1 MNDRPANSMQTRL
14 VSRGRGGD
22 VVRIGAGR
30 NWRDPYHWML
40 QLTWPRFFV
49 MLAGLYLTV
58 NLIFA
63 GLYFADLEGVGR
75 ARPGSFSDAF
85 FFSVE
90 TLATIGYGVMYPK
103 SFYANAVMTLEALFG
118 MMSVAV
124 FAGIVFARFSRPT
137 ARVLFSGVA
146 VVAPYEGVPTL
157 MFRAANRR
165 HNQILEAQISAA
177 MVQNETT
184 AEGQVMRRFHD
195 LKLARS
201 RNPVFALTWTVLHP
215 IDEASPLYGR
225 SPDELA
231 AAEIEIVVT
240 LIGIDETFVQPIHAR
255 HSFVAEDL
263 RWDARFVDILGW
275 TDDGRRSVDFRRF
288 DDVTPFDG

>member
-1 MNDRPANSMQTRL
+1 MNDRPANSMQPRL
-14 VSRGRGGD
+14 VGRGGGSD

-30 NWRDPYHWML
+30 DWRDPYHWML

-49 MLAGLYLTV
+49 MLAGLYLMV
-58 NLIFA
+58 NLAFA
-63 GLYFADLEGVGR
+63 GLYYVDLEGIGR
-75 ARPGSFSDAF
+75 ARPGYFSDAF

-146 VVAPYEGVPTL
+146 VIGPYEGVPTL
-157 MFRAANRR
+157 AFRAANRR
-165 HNQILEAQISAA
+165 RNQILEAEVNAA

-184 AEGQVMRRFHD
+184 AEGNVMRRFHD
-195 LKLARS
+195 LKLARG

-215 IDEASPLYGR
+215 IDEASPLFGR
-225 SPDELA
+225 SPHELA
-231 AAEIEIVVT
+231 EAQIEIVVT
-240 LIGIDETFVQPIHAR
+240 LTGIDETFVQPIHAR

-263 RWDARFVDILGW
+263 RWNMRFVDILGW
-275 TDDGRRSVDFRRF
+275 TDDGRRAVDFRRF
-288 DDVTPFDG
+288 DDVMPADK